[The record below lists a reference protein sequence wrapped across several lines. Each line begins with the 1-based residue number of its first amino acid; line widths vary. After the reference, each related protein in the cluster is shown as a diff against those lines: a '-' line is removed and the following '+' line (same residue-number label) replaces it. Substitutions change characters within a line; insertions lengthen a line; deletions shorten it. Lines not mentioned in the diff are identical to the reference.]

1 MVKQIKISLKGKTNS
16 VKEPRNANLRI
27 DSATQFTII
36 AIKINCN
43 QNNKIKEILSP
54 IEEEYSHIRDI
65 KSKTRNRNEGLV
77 EQEPVNKTHK
87 MILFSETIDE
97 EIEGD
102 L

>member
-43 QNNKIKEILSP
+43 QNNKIKE
-54 IEEEYSHIRDI
+54 
-65 KSKTRNRNEGLV
+65 
-77 EQEPVNKTHK
+77 NK
-87 MILFSETIDE
+87 
-97 EIEGD
+97 EIARS
-102 L
+102 